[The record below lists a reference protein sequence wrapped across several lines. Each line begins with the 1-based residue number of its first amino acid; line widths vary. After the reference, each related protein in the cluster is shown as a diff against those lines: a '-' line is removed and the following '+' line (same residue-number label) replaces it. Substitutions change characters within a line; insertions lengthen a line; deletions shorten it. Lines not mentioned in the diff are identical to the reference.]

1 MTDSRPVYSIC
12 GTVQPI
18 ADKFSDGIPSGV
30 IQKGIDAPYTGIDRL
45 SDRFSD
51 VGTKIWYFN
60 ETADKG
66 TNGLADFP

>member
-1 MTDSRPVYSIC
+1 MCIRDSS
-12 GTVQPI
+12 
-18 ADKFSDGIPSGV
+18 
-30 IQKGIDAPYTGIDRL
+30 YTGIDRL